1 MLAFEYF
8 KEKHIFTKEEKDTIR
23 TISDTISLFVLR
35 ARERA
40 LYSEKISQM
49 KNWEVMLDETDDVV
63 YVSDADNYDLLYL
76 NKAGRELPWI
86 KGRDFKG
93 SKCHDFF
100 YGNDQPCSF
109 CTMHLLSRDK
119 YYVWENTHTDSGNHY
134 LLKDKLL
141 DWDGRLA
148 RIEWA
153 INLTE
158 KQEQQKNLSSRL
170 KIEKALLEGI
180 GEMTYATSLE
190 ESMNIILRRVAELYR
205 ADRSYMMRINEDGQ
219 TISMTNEWLAE
230 GVAPEIG
237 NLQNFPLDRSPLWH
251 NAFSKQ
257 EPVFL
262 TDISEFRESDP
273 DEYERL
279 AIQGIE
285 DMYAI
290 PITIKGKFW
299 GFVGVDTPRRYK
311 GEMYVLESVAYF
323 VADEISKRR
332 IIESPG
338 RKREMENK
346 EE

>member
-1 MLAFEYF
+1 M
-8 KEKHIFTKEEKDTIR
+8 
-23 TISDTISLFVLR
+23 
-35 ARERA
+35 
-40 LYSEKISQM
+40 
-49 KNWEVMLDETDDVV
+49 N
-63 YVSDADNYDLLYL
+63 
-76 NKAGRELPWI
+76 
-86 KGRDFKG
+86 
-93 SKCHDFF
+93 
-100 YGNDQPCSF
+100 
-109 CTMHLLSRDK
+109 LLSRDK
-119 YYVWENTHTDSGNHY
+119 YYVWENTDSNSGNHY

-158 KQEQQKNLSSRL
+158 KQEQQKKLSSRL

-332 IIESPG
+332 IIESS
-338 RKREMENK
+338 
-346 EE
+346 EEKGG